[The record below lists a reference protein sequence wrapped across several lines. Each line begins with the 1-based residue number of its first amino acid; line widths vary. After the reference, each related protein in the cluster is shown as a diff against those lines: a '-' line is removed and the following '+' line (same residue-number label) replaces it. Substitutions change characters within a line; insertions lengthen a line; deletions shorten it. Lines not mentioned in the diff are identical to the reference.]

1 MTRAR
6 HRTSAP
12 THRRPAQPLGV
23 RDAVA
28 RLTRPGVRTR
38 AGASAL
44 LLCLAGGAA
53 VSAPVAAG
61 GAVDLPEVATPLAD
75 VALAAPAERAATAE
89 DRAVAEDRAA
99 AVQQVSR
106 DAVRAAPDAAAPVVA
121 APVLVPETT
130 VVYAVEDTSVLAEP
144 TARGDRLSSLARGA
158 QLAVTGR
165 TERGYSEVAAGAALG
180 WILTADISTSPPP
193 KLSDA
198 PCPGQGSVE
207 NGLRA
212 STVAVH
218 RAVCAQFPGLVHGG
232 LRRGD
237 DGDHGIGK
245 ALDIMIRGA
254 AGDELARWLQQNADE
269 LGIHQ
274 LIWRQRIWYSGSS
287 FDAWKGME
295 DRGSETANHYDHV
308 HVSMH

>member
-12 THRRPAQPLGV
+12 VHRRPAQPTGV
-23 RDAVA
+23 RGAVA
-28 RLTRPGVRTR
+28 LLTRPLSRPGLRTR

-53 VSAPVAAG
+53 LSAPVAAG
-61 GAVDLPEVATPLAD
+61 GAADLPEVAAPLAD
-75 VALAAPAERAATAE
+75 VALAAPAERAL
-89 DRAVAEDRAA
+89 VEDRAA

-106 DAVRAAPDAAAPVVA
+106 DAVRAAPDATAPVVA

-144 TARGDRLSSLARGA
+144 GARGASLSSLARGA

-165 TERGYSEVAAGAALG
+165 TEAGYSEVAAGAALG
-180 WILTADISTSPPP
+180 WILTAAISTDPPP
-193 KLSDA
+193 ELSGA

-232 LRRGD
+232 LRPGD
-237 DGDHGIGK
+237 DGDHGVGK
-245 ALDIMIRGA
+245 ALDIMVRGA
-254 AGDELARWLQQNADE
+254 KGDEIARWLQQNADE

-287 FDAWKGME
+287 FDAWQGMA

>member
-12 THRRPAQPLGV
+12 THRRAAQPRGLRATVGLLV
-23 RDAVA
+23 PRGL
-28 RLTRPGVRTR
+28 LTGRGAGRR

-44 LLCLAGGAA
+44 LLCLAGAA
-53 VSAPVAAG
+53 ALSAPVAG
-61 GAVDLPEVATPLAD
+61 DGAPELPQVVAPLAD
-75 VALAAPAERAATAE
+75 VALAAPAERAS
-89 DRAVAEDRAA
+89 VVEDRAA

-121 APVLVPETT
+121 APVLVPRTT

-144 TARGDRLSSLARGA
+144 GSRGSRLSSLSRGA

-165 TERGYSEVAAGAALG
+165 TEDGYSEVAAGAALG
-180 WILTADISTSPPP
+180 WILTAATSTSPPP
-193 KLSDA
+193 ELSGA

-212 STVAVH
+212 STIAVH
-218 RAVCAQFPGLVHGG
+218 RAVCAEFPGLVHGG
-232 LRRGD
+232 LRPGD
-237 DGDHGIGK
+237 DGDHGTGK

-254 AGDELARWLQQNADE
+254 AGDELARWLQQNAEE

-287 FDAWKGME
+287 FDAWQGME

>member
-6 HRTSAP
+6 RRTSAP
-12 THRRPAQPLGV
+12 THRRAAQPRGLRGTVALLTRRGV
-23 RDAVA
+23 RE
-28 RLTRPGVRTR
+28 R

-53 VSAPVAAG
+53 LSGPVAADG
-61 GAVDLPEVATPLAD
+61 GVELPQVAAPLAD
-75 VALAAPAERAATAE
+75 VALAAPAARSSAT
-89 DRAVAEDRAA
+89 DQRAA
-99 AVQQVSR
+99 ALQQVSR
-106 DAVRAAPDAAAPVVA
+106 DAVRAAPDVEAPVVA
-121 APVLVPETT
+121 APVLVPQTT
-130 VVYAVEDTSVLAEP
+130 VVYAVEDTSVLSEP
-144 TARGDRLSSLARGA
+144 TSGGARLSSLARGA

-165 TERGYSEVAAGAALG
+165 TERGYSEVATGAALG
-180 WILTADISTSPPP
+180 WILTAAISTSPPP
-193 KLSDA
+193 KLSGA
-198 PCPGQGSVE
+198 PCPGQSSVE

-232 LRRGD
+232 LRPGD
-237 DGDHGIGK
+237 DGDHGVGK
-245 ALDIMIRGA
+245 ALDIMVRGA
-254 AGDELARWLQQNADE
+254 KGDEIARWLQQNADE

-274 LIWRQRIWYSGSS
+274 LIWRQRIWYSGTS

-295 DRGSETANHYDHV
+295 DRGSETANHFDHV